1 MAYISNYL
9 FTGINHNIT
18 FNSSLENPI
27 SYNDTFIVG
36 SDLYFGL
43 NLTLLN
49 TLRNSVGQSS
59 INPVGTEFTLTVFLC
74 NTVESNLT
82 FSPLKTKQYTLG
94 PLQTNNYIY
103 ESINSILEDF
113 SNNDQLLESMSIA
126 EIQKLKKSF
135 KIIFRINPTSSPV
148 LTLSVQNGDL
158 VQDLHIVADTMQSG
172 PYEVVFENVDILSP
186 DDFTDSERQAAYS
199 ANINLLGAEGM
210 RCFYPKD
217 ITSPRPLV
225 FCVRANAANVENYDV
240 YLSLFASYGYFCV
253 SLFQDVTTATNLMFD
268 NGIYDME
275 NANAFGINQDNFFYG
290 AIEYSSYHQGV
301 ITIGYLDHIQKN
313 LSKINGGK
321 FNNKIDFTK
330 LISMGHS
337 RGGGAAYN
345 VYELLLYKNIPNNL
359 ISKFNTS
366 LTVDNLKSL
375 ICLAPN
381 KGDVLQ
387 PFGSITTVGSVF
399 SSDAAKS
406 TVVPPYNPS
415 DDGTVAGYRYVE
427 YTRGISQGNYSLLN
441 SSTTS
446 KLKLNTNIP
455 TLFLYPEYDLDTD
468 LTTNSLYRSTN
479 LDSFGNIINKRKL
492 ILVKKL
498 NHNGVSTPVWY
509 PYPYNSLYSVKGY
522 NVPSSSG
529 IIFNNLSS
537 RIMYLASKSLEFIAH
552 SVYSANLNTDVY
564 NNPNDFSSRQKS
576 LLECF
581 EFTEHPIQSTI
592 VKTIDKFDSVNFTTN
607 TSGWTLAY
615 GIDKTIKDQLEFLSQ
630 SGYTLA
636 PELYSKGLLFLNDGT
651 FGGRNSGSTY
661 PVDLTDK
668 LYTANGK
675 GLLLTYDSSLTQY
688 NVSYSYPSN
697 LDLSSGNF
705 IRINGAQIST
715 APLNAPTLNET
726 PLKFSLKLTDSS
738 LLTSTL
744 SCLNYNDG
752 IADPSSFHQSSVT
765 HYTYSQINSTNFRL
779 QDFKQKQPT
788 LDLSKIKQIDLL
800 FGSLH
805 GTTTGTIFIDSIYAI

>member
-43 NLTLLN
+43 NLALLN

-148 LTLSVQNGDL
+148 LTPSVQNGDL

-253 SLFQDVTTATNLMFD
+253 SLFQDVSTVSGLVFD
-268 NGIYDME
+268 NGVFDMQ
-275 NANAFGINQDNFFYG
+275 NAYTFGLDQTFLFFG
-290 AIEYSSYHQGV
+290 PIESGTYQHGV
-301 ITIGYLDHIQKN
+301 ITIGYLDHLQKN

-345 VYELLLYKNIPNNL
+345 VYELLLYKNNPNSL
-359 ISKFNTS
+359 ISKFNTN
-366 LTVDNLKSL
+366 LTVGNLKCL
-375 ICLAPN
+375 VCLAPQ
-381 KGDVLQ
+381 KGDVLR
-387 PFGSITTVGSVF
+387 PFGSITTIGFPTASE
-399 SSDAAKS
+399 AGLLN
-406 TVVPPYNPS
+406 VVPTYNPIVS
-415 DDGTVAGYRYVE
+415 GLTASRYCE
-427 YTRGISQGNYSLLN
+427 YTRGISQASYSLLN
-441 SSTTS
+441 SSTAS

-455 TLFLYPEYDLDTD
+455 TLFLYPEYDYDTD
-468 LTTNSLYRSTN
+468 VVTPILYRSTN
-479 LDSFGNIINKRKL
+479 LDSSGNVINKRKH

-498 NHNGVSTPVWY
+498 NHNGITTPVISLNS
-509 PYPYNSLYSVKGY
+509 YNGLLSIKGY

-537 RIMYLASKSLEFIAH
+537 RIMYLASKSLEFIAN
-552 SVYSANLNTDVY
+552 SVYSADLNTDVY
-564 NNPNDFSSRQKS
+564 NNPNDFNSRQKS

-581 EFTEHPIQSTI
+581 EFTEHPVQSTI
-592 VKTIDKFDSVNFTTN
+592 IKTIDKFDSVNFTTN

-615 GIDKTIKDQLEFLSQ
+615 AIDKIFKNHLEFLSEP
-630 SGYTLA
+630 GYTFA
-636 PELYSKGLLFLNDGT
+636 SELFSKGLLFFVESIHT
-651 FGGRNSGSTY
+651 GRHDEFTY
-661 PVDLTDK
+661 PVDFADK
-668 LYTANGK
+668 LYTATGK

-688 NVSYSYPSN
+688 NVTYSYPSN

-705 IRINGAQIST
+705 IKINAAQIST
-715 APLNAPTLNET
+715 APLNSPTLNET
-726 PLKFSLKLTDSS
+726 PLKFSLKLTDSA

-752 IADPSSFHQSSVT
+752 IADPSYFQTSGIT
-765 HYTYSQINSTNFRL
+765 NYTYSQINSTNFRL
-779 QDFKQKQPT
+779 QDFKQKQPA